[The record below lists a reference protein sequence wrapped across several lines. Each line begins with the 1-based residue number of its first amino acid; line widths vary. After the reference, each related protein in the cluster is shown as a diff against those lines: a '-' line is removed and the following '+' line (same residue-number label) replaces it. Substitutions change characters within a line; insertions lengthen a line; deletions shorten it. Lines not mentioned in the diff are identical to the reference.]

1 MINRRS
7 ILTLG
12 ALGAAGLV
20 GLTLAACKGDSSGG
34 APTGSSAAPSGGAT
48 GASAGAVSLNGSGA
62 SFPSPLY
69 AKWVAEYQTQSPGV
83 KINYQ
88 SLGSGAGIK
97 AISDKTVDFGA
108 SDAPMTDEQ
117 LGKAGGKILHIPTTL
132 GAVVVTYNVKDAPD
146 HLKLSPEVVAGIFLG
161 DIKSWDD
168 GKIKELNPG
177 VTLPAQAIGVVTRS
191 DGSGTTAVFTDYLSK
206 VSAAWKE
213 RVGAGTSV
221 KWPTGTGANKNDG
234 VAAQVKQTPGAVGYV
249 ELAFAMQTK
258 QPTATLKNKAG
269 KFVDAALP
277 GITAAAAGAAAKM
290 PDDLRFSI
298 TDAEGDAAYPIS
310 AFTYMLVYEDAAD
323 KAKGQAL
330 AKFLWWGLHD
340 GQKLGA
346 ALHYAELPAEVV
358 AKAEAKVKA
367 LKAGGEP
374 AYTGK

>member
-1 MINRRS
+1 MIDRRR
-7 ILTLG
+7 ILALA

-20 GLTLAACKGDSSGG
+20 GLNLTACKGDSGGGSSGGPSASGG
-34 APTGSSAAPSGGAT
+34 AAGP
-48 GASAGAVSLNGSGA
+48 SAGAVSLNGSGA

-69 AKWVAEYQTQSPGV
+69 SKWIAEYQGQTPGA

-88 SLGSGAGIK
+88 SVGSGAGIK
-97 AISDKTVDFGA
+97 AIADKTVDFGA

-117 LGKAGGKILHIPTTL
+117 LSKAGGKIIHIPTTL
-132 GAVVVTYNVKDAPD
+132 GAVVVTYNLKDAPD
-146 HLKLSPEVVAGIFLG
+146 HLKMSPEVVAGIFLG

-168 GKIKELNPG
+168 AKIKELNPG
-177 VTLPAQAIGVVTRS
+177 VALPAQAIGVVTRS

-213 RVGAGTSV
+213 KVGSGTSV
-221 KWPTGTGANKNDG
+221 KWPAGTGANKNDG

-290 PDDLRFSI
+290 PDDLRVSI
-298 TDAEGDAAYPIS
+298 TDADGDAAYPIS
-310 AFTYMLVYEDAAD
+310 AFTYLLVYEDMAD

-346 ALHYAELPAEVV
+346 PLHYAELPAEVV
-358 AKAEAKVKA
+358 AKAEVKVKS
-367 LKAGGEP
+367 LRAGGEP
-374 AYTGK
+374 ALSVK